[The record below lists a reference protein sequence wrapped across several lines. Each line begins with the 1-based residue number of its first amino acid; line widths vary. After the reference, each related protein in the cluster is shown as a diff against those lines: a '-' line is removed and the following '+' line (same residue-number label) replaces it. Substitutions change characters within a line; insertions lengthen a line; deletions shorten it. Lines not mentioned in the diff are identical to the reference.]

1 MISFTSTS
9 AGCSMAYAIARAI
22 ASGLSATWRNC
33 FMANSTNARTSKVG
47 HVECAILRR
56 TSSRVNFRGQ
66 LSQPV
71 GAACAEHNGVSV
83 GGEMTGGGFSD
94 AAARAGDEDYLGF
107 NVCFH

>member
-1 MISFTSTS
+1 MITSILLNFFS
-9 AGCSMAYAIARAI
+9 
-22 ASGLSATWRNC
+22 
-33 FMANSTNARTSKVG
+33 ANSTNACTSKVG

-107 NVCFH
+107 NVCFHRSVCFWNVRCLLSVH